1 MELNRVKMD
10 QKGTNSYTHA
20 DRYFSAD
27 FKQQKFE
34 SYTHAD
40 RHFSADSKQ
49 QKFEPYTHVDR
60 ILESA
65 EKCLSTFV

>member
-1 MELNRVKMD
+1 MD
-10 QKGTNSYTHA
+10 QK
-20 DRYFSAD
+20 DRN
-27 FKQQKFE
+27 

>member
-1 MELNRVKMD
+1 MD
-10 QKGTNSYTHA
+10 QKDRNSYTHV
-20 DRYFSAD
+20 DRHFSAD
-27 FKQQKFE
+27 SKQQKFE
-34 SYTHAD
+34 PHTHAD